1 MLGAMFG
8 PEDGRQTLAMVSGML
23 AADPSEDLLNVNDG
37 QKPDAITVALA
48 LVEFKRRIGGEFRI
62 EDVTDSRIVLIGKAC
77 PFGARVVGRPTL
89 CSMTENVF
97 ARIAEDQTGYGRA
110 EVTESLARGDSFCRV
125 VVHLAAPG
133 AAQAR

>member
-62 EDVTDSRIVLIGKAC
+62 EDEI
-77 PFGARVVGRPTL
+77 
-89 CSMTENVF
+89 
-97 ARIAEDQTGYGRA
+97 GRA
-110 EVTESLARGDSFCRV
+110 HV
-125 VVHLAAPG
+125 
-133 AAQAR
+133 